1 MNALLNALRS
11 RTKSRGAHGSQTGRA
26 RSPWLRFAV
35 IGAVATIAA
44 TGCSLTNSSS
54 DDDAKKPSV
63 VKAAAGAENICKDY
77 RNKTIG
83 VVHLTNA
90 DENEGT
96 LVTALKEA
104 TKAAGLNWTFKE
116 ADSQGD
122 ASKSQQ
128 AVSSFVNQK
137 VDAILLL
144 VVSARAVQPQLEAAK
159 KAGIPVFAQWSFS
172 ELDPLIVQDYTP
184 LPAADASALAG
195 YMFSNLYLEHP
206 TGDINV
212 ALVNSDADIFGP
224 RNAAVRGLAAL
235 YPRVKIVDS
244 ANIDFTDVA
253 GSTTKIVN
261 GFMSKHSNLD
271 AIWTIY
277 PVSGPAAAQAV
288 LAARKKIEVYTHVAQ
303 SAGIKALAD
312 PKNPLTAMPWLDF
325 DWQSYYTV
333 QGMLDHL
340 AGKKVGRLE
349 SYENV
354 TPFKLFTKQTAS
366 ELDGTG
372 VAAGI
377 GWTQL
382 GGVWKQPLVDSWGS
396 RFPC

>member
-1 MNALLNALRS
+1 MRFSRLSLGYQRKAATESRPRS
-11 RTKSRGAHGSQTGRA
+11 RRRPA
-26 RSPWLRFAV
+26 L
-35 IGAVATIAA
+35 GAVAAA
-44 TGCSLTNSSS
+44 CAVVLVVSGCTKGGSDSTTSTG
-54 DDDAKKPSV
+54 KPAV
-63 VKAAAGAENICKDY
+63 QAAAGAENICSDY
-77 RNKTIG
+77 RDKTIG

-104 TKAAGLNWTFKE
+104 ADAAQLNWTFKE

-122 ASKSQQ
+122 AAKSQQ
-128 AVSSFVNQK
+128 AVSAFVNQG
-137 VDAILLL
+137 VDAILLM
-144 VVSARAVQPQLEAAK
+144 VVSARDVQSQLEDAK

-172 ELDPLIVQDYTP
+172 ELDPLLVQDYTP

-195 YMFSNLYLEHP
+195 YMFSQLYLEKSE
-206 TGDINV
+206 GDINI

-224 RNAAVRGLAAL
+224 RDAAVRGLAKL

-253 GSTTKIVN
+253 GSTTKITN
-261 GFMSKHSNLD
+261 GFMSKHPDLD
-271 AIWTIY
+271 AVWTIY

-288 LAARKKIEVYTHVAQ
+288 LAARKDVKVYTHVAQ
-303 SAGIKALAD
+303 SAGIEALAD
-312 PKNPLTAMPWLDF
+312 DKNPLQAMPWLDF
-325 DWQSYYTV
+325 DWQSYYSV
-333 QGMLDHL
+333 QGMLDYF
-340 AGKKVGRLE
+340 AGKEVDRLE
-349 SYENV
+349 SYQNV
-354 TPFKLFTKQTAS
+354 APFKLFTKKTAD

>member
-1 MNALLNALRS
+1 MKASPPLQRFRRRVADRSTPRRLRHKGFLALTA
-11 RTKSRGAHGSQTGRA
+11 A
-26 RSPWLRFAV
+26 FAV
-35 IGAVATIAA
+35 VIAVS
-44 TGCSLTNSSS
+44 GCTKGGSDSSS
-54 DDDAKKPSV
+54 SGSKPAA
-63 VKAAAGAENICKDY
+63 VKAAAGAENICKNY

-90 DENEGT
+90 DENEAT

-104 TKAAGLNWTFKE
+104 AKAADLSWTFKE

-122 ASKSQQ
+122 AAKSQQ
-128 AVSSFVNQK
+128 AVSAFVNQK
-137 VDAILLL
+137 VDAILLM
-144 VVSARAVQPQLEAAK
+144 VVSARDVQPQLEAAK

-172 ELDPLIVQDYTP
+172 ELDPLLVQDYTP

-195 YMFSNLYLEHP
+195 YMFSQLYLEKP
-206 TGDINV
+206 TGDINI

-224 RNAAVRGLAAL
+224 RNAAVRGLAKL

-253 GSTTKIVN
+253 GSTTKITD
-261 GFMSKHSNLD
+261 GFMSKHSDLD

-288 LAARKKIEVYTHVAQ
+288 LAAHKDIKVYTHVAQ
-303 SAGIKALAD
+303 STGIKALAD
-312 PKNPLTAMPWLDF
+312 EKNPLQAMPWLDF
-325 DWQSYYTV
+325 DWESYYTV
-333 QGMLDHL
+333 QGMLDHF
-340 AGKKVGRLE
+340 AGKKVDRLE
-349 SYENV
+349 SYQNV
-354 TPFKLFTKQTAS
+354 APFKLFTKATAG